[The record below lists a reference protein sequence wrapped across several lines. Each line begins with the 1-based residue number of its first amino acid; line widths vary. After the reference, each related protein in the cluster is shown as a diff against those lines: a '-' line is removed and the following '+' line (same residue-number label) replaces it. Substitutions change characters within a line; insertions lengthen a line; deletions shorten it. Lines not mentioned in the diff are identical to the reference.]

1 MRRTEI
7 CGIPYDDI
15 TLDEI
20 GGSVERMFR
29 EERPHAVYYCN
40 AETVVRARR
49 DTRLREALIRANCIF
64 PDGIGMKVFGGL
76 RERVAGIDVIYA
88 ACACA
93 ARLGKS
99 IFLFG
104 SERGIAAGAAEVLKK
119 KFPALRIVGTL
130 DGYAGAREWQKNT
143 ELKNADMVIVGMGTP
158 VQELWIDEHIAVL
171 PHIRVALAVGGAF
184 DMMTAKTPRAPML
197 LQWFG
202 FEWLWRLYLEPKKR
216 LKRIIDAVVV
226 FPLLVIGTQM
236 KQRIKKYFTIIAV
249 VVVAC
254 VSLGGTPLFVRAQ
267 PASSDAPI
275 IFPRSSWENFQGFS
289 AALDWMPEDKNAD
302 TFKDDNPNTND
313 AIPDYA
319 PVERIVIHD
328 TGCPET
334 SPRCNGNG
342 FDSREVIQSIYR
354 SHAKTRGWGDIGYHY
369 IIDRNGTI
377 YEGRYGGNG
386 VRGAHVYNSKACQNF
401 NSGTI
406 GIALLGNYGRAE
418 VPATAFTSLTKLVGW
433 LSATN
438 GIDAAEISKTT
449 TIWTNPKSGKSCDI
463 SYGGFSSSFTG
474 PVVVGH
480 DDLEKGNPDPG
491 TLHKTLL
498 RSEAK
503 KWQNIY
509 ASYAYT
515 AKDDTTVY
523 AVVGGVLQ
531 KLGDTITAL
540 SASDQARVVAINP
553 NQLALFP
560 EQNKTTLPDGTL
572 VKSRS
577 RNELF
582 RIDGGKR
589 QHITSAKLFQ
599 RLGYSLANVQI
610 ISDRELLGYAKGDP
624 IVFSDGTLL
633 MSENTKKI
641 YLVKNGE
648 RRHVLSQR
656 AFTQNK
662 FSMKNVITIPEY
674 ELEAYPSGGVVGLP
688 EGTVVSLSKKATA
701 PNYVILDGGRKIIPS
716 WDMFKKWGF
725 STKKISII
733 SKSDFNQ
740 YPDKGELPY
749 PNGTVVRQEG
759 GAELYLVYQGKKY
772 WIETYETFKKL
783 KLNLAKVIA
792 LKANAM
798 DAYPLGGAIT
808 TPEDW
813 QAVRSGKMVSTKVVP
828 AAALTPTSP
837 QPTPSPVTSIAPS
850 TPPVTPAAPAVP
862 VTTGESP
869 LIRIGIFSTT
879 PTDTVS
885 VSANAAFTVKSE
897 KAGEKIYQANEIA
910 TARWQD
916 AGDTRFIPNVPG
928 SIFTVTSYSLFNWDK
943 SVNFNTFRGTLEVRY
958 SPHSNK
964 VWMVNELPMDD
975 YIADLGEA
983 LNADNQEYQ
992 KAFSIASRSYAMFH
1006 LNNGGKYG
1014 KNEVF
1019 HLNNTS
1025 SDQVYRGYAWEA
1037 YAPNLVASARSTA
1050 GIVMKYNG
1058 KIARAVYSSDTG
1070 GVSKNACSYF
1080 KGEFCSADYGYL
1092 SGGVKDPEGTM
1103 RRDAASLAA
1112 SHGVGMS
1119 ATGARRLAE
1128 LGKTYHE
1135 ILAYYYLGIS
1145 IEKAY

>member
-1 MRRTEI
+1 MRRHEI
-7 CGIPYDDI
+7 CGVPYDDI

-20 GGSVERMFR
+20 GNEIGRMLQEDR
-29 EERPHAVYYCN
+29 AHAVYYCN
-40 AETVVRARR
+40 AETAVRARR
-49 DTRLREALIRANCIF
+49 DARLLGAMTRADIVF
-64 PDGIGMKVFGGL
+64 PDGIGMKIFSRWGNGHV
-76 RERVAGIDVIYA
+76 RERVAGIDVVYA
-88 ACACA
+88 ACERAV
-93 ARLGKS
+93 RHGKKV
-99 IFLFG
+99 FLFG
-104 SERGIAAGAAEVLKK
+104 AKRGIAEHAADVLRK
-119 KFPALRIVGTL
+119 KFPALRITGTL
-130 DGYAGAREWQKNT
+130 DGYGSAHHWQTNAA
-143 ELKNADMVIVGMGTP
+143 LADADMVIVAMGTP
-158 VQELWIDEHIAVL
+158 RQELWIDEYAAAL
-171 PHIRVALAVGGAF
+171 PRMRVAVAVGGAF
-184 DMMTAKTPRAPML
+184 DMITGTTPRAPKV
-197 LQWFG
+197 LQRYG
-202 FEWLWRLYLEPKKR
+202 LEWAWRLFLDPKKR
-216 LKRIIDAVVV
+216 AMRIADATIV
-226 FPLLVIGTQM
+226 FPLAVIGTRM
-236 KQRIKKYFTIIAV
+236 KYYMKKYFAVGAVII
-249 VVVAC
+249 VAC
-254 VSLGGTPLFVRAQ
+254 ASLGGVPVAAFAQ
-267 PASSDAPI
+267 APASDVPV

-289 AALDWMPEDKNAD
+289 AALDWMPEDKGAD

-369 IIDRNGTI
+369 IIDRTGTI

-406 GIALLGNYGRAE
+406 GIALLGNYGKAE
-418 VPATAFTSLTKLVGW
+418 VPAPAFASLAKLVGW

-438 GIDAAEISKTT
+438 GIDAADISKTT
-449 TIWTNPKSGKSCDI
+449 TIWTNPRSGKSCDI

-491 TLHKTLL
+491 TLNRALL
-498 RSEAK
+498 RTEAK
-503 KWQNIY
+503 RWQNTY
-509 ASYAYT
+509 ASYIYT
-515 AKDDTTVY
+515 AKDDTAVY
-523 AVVGGVLQ
+523 AIVGGVL
-531 KLGDTITAL
+531 KKMGDTVAAL
-540 SASDQARVVAINP
+540 SEADQARMAAINP

-582 RIDGGKR
+582 RIEGGKR

-599 RLGYSLANVQI
+599 SLGYSLARVQI
-610 ISDRELLGYAKGDP
+610 VSDRELLGYAKGDP
-624 IVFSDGTLL
+624 IVFPDGTLL

-648 RRHVLSQR
+648 RRHILSQR
-656 AFTQNK
+656 TFTQNGFK
-662 FSMKNVITIPEY
+662 MKNVITIPEY

-688 EGTVVSLSKKATA
+688 EGTIVSLSKKATA
-701 PNYVILDGGRKIIPS
+701 PNYVIMDGGRKIIPS

-725 STKKISII
+725 SLRKITII
-733 SKSDFNQ
+733 SKKDFDQ

-749 PNGTVVRQEG
+749 PNGTLVRKEG
-759 GAELYLVYQGKKY
+759 GAELYLVHQGKKY

-783 KLNLAKVIA
+783 KLNLSKVIA
-792 LKANAM
+792 LEANAM
-798 DAYPLGGAIT
+798 EAYPVGGTIT
-808 TPEDW
+808 TPDDW
-813 QAVRSGKMVSTKVVP
+813 QAVRSGKKISTKVPPVAPSP
-828 AAALTPTSP
+828 AP
-837 QPTPSPVTSIAPS
+837 QPAPL
-850 TPPVTPAAPAVP
+850 PPVAVVPPAPAVSAP
-862 VTTGESP
+862 APALAGSP
-869 LIRIGIFSTT
+869 LIRIGIVA
-879 PTDTVS
+879 PAATDTVS
-885 VSANAAFTVKSE
+885 VSANTAFTVKSD
-897 KAGEKIYQANEIA
+897 KAGEKAYQANEIA
-910 TARWQD
+910 TVRWQD
-916 AGDTRFIPNVPG
+916 AGDTRFIPNIPG
-928 SIFTVTSYSLFNWDK
+928 AIVTVTSYSLFNWDK
-943 SVNFNTFRGTLEVRY
+943 SVNFNTFRGTLELRY
-958 SPHSNK
+958 SPYSNK
-964 VWMVNELPMDD
+964 VWLVNELPMDD

-983 LNADNQEYQ
+983 LNSDNQEYQ

-1014 KNEVF
+1014 KTEVF

-1050 GIVMKYNG
+1050 GMVMKYNG

-1092 SGGVKDPEGTM
+1092 SGGVKDPEGTV

-1128 LGKTYHE
+1128 LGKTYQE

>member
-7 CGIPYDDI
+7 CGIPYDNI
-15 TLDEI
+15 TLNEI
-20 GGSVERMFR
+20 GGTIEQMLR
-29 EERPHAVYYCN
+29 EERPHMVYYCN

-49 DTRLREALIRANCIF
+49 NTRLRDALNRAQCIF
-64 PDGIGMKVFGGL
+64 PDGIGMRLFSGLGGT
-76 RERVAGIDVIYA
+76 RISERVAGIDVIYVACERA
-88 ACACA
+88 AQ
-93 ARLGKS
+93 LKKS
-99 IFLFG
+99 VFLFG
-104 SERGIAAGAAEVLKK
+104 SEHGIAAGAAEVLKK
-119 KFPALRIVGTL
+119 KFPALHVTGIL
-130 DGYAGAREWQKNT
+130 DGYDGASRWQENA

-158 VQELWIDEHIAVL
+158 LQELWIDEHGTAL
-171 PHIRVALAVGGAF
+171 PHMRVALAVGGAF
-184 DMMTAKTPRAPML
+184 DMMTGKTPRAPML
-197 LQWFG
+197 FRQFG
-202 FEWLWRLYLEPKKR
+202 LEWLWRLFLEPKKR
-216 LKRIIDAVVV
+216 LRRIIDATVV
-226 FPLLVIGTQM
+226 FPLLVIGTRM
-236 KQRIKKYFTIIAV
+236 KQNIKKYFVMGAV
-249 VVVAC
+249 LIVAC
-254 VSLGGTPLFVRAQ
+254 ASFGSVPLFAHAQ
-267 PASSDAPI
+267 TASSDVPI

-289 AALDWMPEDKNAD
+289 AVLDWMPEDKNAN

-328 TGCPET
+328 TGCPEA

-354 SHAKTRGWGDIGYHY
+354 SHAITRGWGDMGYHY
-369 IIDRNGTI
+369 IIDRNGII

-386 VRGAHVYNSKACQNF
+386 VRGAHVYNSKTCQNF

-406 GIALLGNYGRAE
+406 GITLLGNYGSAE
-418 VPATAFTSLTKLVGW
+418 VPAATFASLAKLVGW
-433 LSATN
+433 LSTTN
-438 GIDAAEISKTT
+438 GIDAAELSKTT
-449 TIWTNPKSGKSCDI
+449 AIWTNPKLNGSCSV

-491 TLHKTLL
+491 TLNRTLL
-498 RSEAK
+498 RDEAK

-509 ASYAYT
+509 ASYIYN
-515 AKDDTTVY
+515 AKDDTAVY

-531 KLGDTITAL
+531 KMGDMIATL
-540 SASDQARVVAINP
+540 SANDQARVVAINP

-589 QHITSAKLFQ
+589 HHVTSAKLFQ

-624 IVFSDGTLL
+624 IVFPDGTLL

-641 YLVKNGE
+641 YLVKSGE
-648 RRHVLSQR
+648 RRHILSQR
-656 AFTQNK
+656 VFTQNK
-662 FSMKNVITIPEY
+662 FSMKNVIAIPDY

-688 EGTVVSLSKKATA
+688 EGTIVSLSKKATA
-701 PNYVILDGGRKIIPS
+701 PNHVIMDGGRKIIPS

-725 STKKISII
+725 SIKKISII
-733 SKSDFNQ
+733 SKTDFDQ

-749 PNGTVVRQEG
+749 PNGTLVRQEG

-772 WIETYETFKKL
+772 WIETYETFQKL
-783 KLNLAKVIA
+783 KLSLAKVIA

-798 DAYPLGGAIT
+798 EAYPVGGIIT
-808 TPEDW
+808 APEDW
-813 QAVRSGKMVSTKVVP
+813 KMVLSGKQIATKVPSSAPQHLVSLP
-828 AAALTPTSP
+828 VVGVAVAPVAPVIPTS
-837 QPTPSPVTSIAPS
+837 
-850 TPPVTPAAPAVP
+850 
-862 VTTGESP
+862 GESP
-869 LIRIGIFSTT
+869 LIRIGIFSGGN
-879 PTDTVS
+879 TDGVIVT
-885 VSANAAFTVKSE
+885 ATAAFTVKSE
-897 KAGEKIYQANEIA
+897 KTGERTYQANEKA
-910 TARWQD
+910 VVRWQD
-916 AGDTRFIPNVPG
+916 AGDTRFIPSVKDAV
-928 SIFTVTSYSLFNWDK
+928 FTVSSYTLFNWNK
-943 SVNFNTFRGTLEVRY
+943 TVNFNTFRGTLELRY
-958 SPHSNK
+958 SPYSNK

-983 LNADNQEYQ
+983 LNSDNQEYQ

-1014 KNEVF
+1014 KTEVF

-1037 YAPNLVASARSTA
+1037 YAPNLVAAARSTA
-1050 GIVMKYNG
+1050 GMVMKYNG

-1070 GVSKNACSYF
+1070 GVTRNACSYF

-1092 SGGVKDPEGTM
+1092 SGGVKDPEGTI

-1128 LGKTYHE
+1128 LGKTYAD
-1135 ILAYYYLGIS
+1135 ILGYYYLGIS
-1145 IEKAY
+1145 IEKVY